1 MFEIRQRGSTVAREV
16 LGGLT
21 TFGAMSYI
29 IFVQPFFLVN
39 AGMDAGGVMM
49 ATCISVAVAS
59 VLMGLWANYPIA
71 LAPGMGLNAF
81 FVFVL
86 VPALAKW
93 GLGVGWQMG
102 LALTLIAGLIFLA
115 LSFVGFR
122 SAVLNSL
129 PDALKSGIAAGIG
142 LFIAVIG
149 LADGNLIRAGGGL
162 VEFAGFQNNPV
173 ALLTLA
179 GLGVTMVLMALHV
192 RGAILLGILVTTGLA
207 VATGHVAWCGNP
219 VDLPGG
225 LDKTAGGALA
235 GMAGIWEALRSEHA
249 LDVLI
254 FAFVLLF
261 IDLFDTVGTLV
272 GVASRAGLMKDGKLP
287 KAERALSADAA
298 GTVLGACLG
307 TSTVTSYIESITGVA
322 VGARTGLAAI
332 VTGVLFLVAMFFQ
345 PLVAMIGR
353 GIPVGEATKNP
364 MIAPALILVGAIMLR
379 SIREVNW
386 EDVTEYVPAFLTLVV
401 IPMTY
406 SISAGIAIGFVSYAI
421 GKIATRR
428 FRECP
433 VMVYVLAAL
442 FVLRY
447 IAAPSM

>member
-1 MFEIRQRGSTVAREV
+1 MI
-16 LGGLT
+16 
-21 TFGAMSYI
+21 
-29 IFVQPFFLVN
+29 
-39 AGMDAGGVMM
+39 
-49 ATCISVAVAS
+49 
-59 VLMGLWANYPIA
+59 
-71 LAPGMGLNAF
+71 
-81 FVFVL
+81 
-86 VPALAKW
+86 
-93 GLGVGWQMG
+93 
-102 LALTLIAGLIFLA
+102 
-115 LSFVGFR
+115 
-122 SAVLNSL
+122 
-129 PDALKSGIAAGIG
+129 
-142 LFIAVIG
+142 
-149 LADGNLIRAGGGL
+149 
-162 VEFAGFQNNPV
+162 
-173 ALLTLA
+173 
-179 GLGVTMVLMALHV
+179 LMALRV
-192 RGAILLGILVTTGLA
+192 RGAILLGILVTTGVA
-207 VATGHVAWCGNP
+207 VATGQVHWCGNP
-219 VDLPGG
+219 VDVPGG
-225 LDKTAGGALA
+225 LEKTAGGALA
-235 GMAGIWEALRSEHA
+235 GMAGIWAALSTEHA

-272 GVASRAGLMKDGKLP
+272 GVANRAGLMKDGKLP

-332 VTGVLFLVAMFFQ
+332 VTGVLFLAAMFFQ
-345 PLVAMIGR
+345 PLVAMIGK
-353 GIPVGEATKNP
+353 GIEIAPNVPKNP

-386 EDVTEYVPAFLTLVV
+386 EDVTEYVPAFLTVIV

-406 SISAGIAIGFVSYAI
+406 SISAGIAIGFVSYAV
-421 GKIATRR
+421 GKVATRR